1 MKKTVR
7 LTESDLVKLV
17 NKVINEQTTSS
28 DFHSAPKNHPTK
40 NPLWIEMT
48 NNVEGEGVETIKYV
62 PGKMLVIDA
71 FGNKYT
77 ITKG

>member
-1 MKKTVR
+1 MKKITR
-7 LTESDLVKLV
+7 LTERDLVKIV
-17 NKVINEQTTSS
+17 KKVINEQTDSEL
-28 DFHSAPKNHPTK
+28 HPIKNSHPTK

-48 NNVEGEGVETIKYV
+48 NNVDGEGVETVKYV

-77 ITKG
+77 ITKN

>member
-1 MKKTVR
+1 MKKTTK
-7 LTESDLVKLV
+7 LTEKDLTRIIK
-17 NKVINEQTTSS
+17 KVINEQTTSEL
-28 DFHSAPKNHPTK
+28 HPIKNNHPIE

-48 NNVEGEGVETIKYV
+48 NNVEGEGVKTLKYV

-77 ITKG
+77 ITKN